1 MKPKTHFDFL
11 KKNIDD
17 YVNDEN
23 YNHSPEENQEF
34 ILGQIAWMLASIADI
49 LEGKNSDAKTENRSD
64 A

>member
-11 KKNIDD
+11 KKSIDA

-34 ILGQIAWMLASIADI
+34 ILGQIARMLASMADI
-49 LEGKNSDAKTENRSD
+49 LEGIREDVKTEN
-64 A
+64 

>member
-11 KKNIDD
+11 KKNIDG

-34 ILGQIAWMLASIADI
+34 ILGQIAWMLASMADI
-49 LEGKNSDAKTENRSD
+49 LEGIREDVKTKD
-64 A
+64 